1 VLRKRSAYAIA
12 LLTTATVVSTA
23 NPFTASLRR
32 VQVLDGGV
40 RVELDRRVEPR
51 IYSLL
56 NPSRLVLDF
65 DNTVHPGGGGR
76 WPGRGSEFSRARS
89 SQFDGGVTPVTRV
102 VLDLEANV
110 VHRGFWNGPHFTL
123 LLERDVELDLRDA
136 LAPLAPAL
144 FTTRPRPSP
153 MPAPRSLVRRYP
165 GELRDRA
172 GRPMTGNYLLRFRA
186 GEWSEAIYV
195 QARDGRFVARLGNH
209 RPLPERYRE
218 TPLAIEVF
226 APQGTGWRVSLGR

>member
-1 VLRKRSAYAIA
+1 
-12 LLTTATVVSTA
+12 
-23 NPFTASLRR
+23 
-32 VQVLDGGV
+32 
-40 RVELDRRVEPR
+40 
-51 IYSLL
+51 
-56 NPSRLVLDF
+56 
-65 DNTVHPGGGGR
+65 
-76 WPGRGSEFSRARS
+76 
-89 SQFDGGVTPVTRV
+89 
-102 VLDLEANV
+102 
-110 VHRGFWNGPHFTL
+110 
-123 LLERDVELDLRDA
+123 
-136 LAPLAPAL
+136 
-144 FTTRPRPSP
+144 